1 MRHRVYN
8 PKFSRHT
15 NARKAL
21 FRELNRSL
29 FEHGYIVTTQEKAAV
44 IRRMSDKLVADAKR
58 ADITARRSIA
68 SYFGERNTANNL
80 VDKWLPQLKDRN
92 SGFSKIEVIGKR
104 RGDNATLVKLS
115 LAVKDELSQLDD
127 SASKSSGLKAKV
139 SAVAGKSKGPAEK
152 APDSETHAHL
162 AAPKVLG
169 QQVAKG
175 TLASRPSAATVKRP
189 QAKG

>member
-44 IRRMSDKLVADAKR
+44 IRRMSDKLIADAKR
-58 ADITARRSIA
+58 ADIAARRLIA

-80 VDKWLPQLKDRN
+80 VDKWLPQLKDKT
-92 SGFSKIEVIGKR
+92 SGYSKIEVIGKR
-104 RGDNATLVKLS
+104 RGDNATLVRLS
-115 LAVKDELSQLDD
+115 LAVKGELLKPDV
-127 SASKSSGLKAKV
+127 SAGKV
-139 SAVAGKSKGPAEK
+139 SAPK
-152 APDSETHAHL
+152 ASRPVVTTKAKESDDKALETETHTHL

-175 TLASRPSAATVKRP
+175 TLAARPSAATVKRP